1 MQLVSSR
8 ITRYTTLIATS
19 SNPLRTLFS
28 RAHQALLHLKKRSA
42 CPSALSVDAT
52 ESSLNPQKCASI
64 VSDNRTLHNRHR
76 QVYIPLHQRSN
87 MTLMRAKSV
96 KHCEYEILAW
106 LTKTDGYDHYEDLHH
121 LARDGLVPRGDDVAL
136 NRFNSAQD
144 NLLVVLNNMLSKR
157 VQHLPDNHDMAVTA

>member
-1 MQLVSSR
+1 MQSESSR
-8 ITRYTTLIATS
+8 ITRYTTSTATS
-19 SNPLRTLFS
+19 SNPLRTLS
-28 RAHQALLHLKKRSA
+28 SHAHQALPHLKKRSA
-42 CPSALSVDAT
+42 CPSVLSVDAT
-52 ESSLNPQKCASI
+52 ESSLNPQKCAST

-76 QVYIPLHQRSN
+76 QVYIPSHQRSN

-106 LTKTDGYDHYEDLHH
+106 LTKTEGYEHYEDLFH

-157 VQHLPDNHDMAVTA
+157 VQHLPENHDMAVKA

>member
-1 MQLVSSR
+1 M
-8 ITRYTTLIATS
+8 TLI
-19 SNPLRTLFS
+19 
-28 RAHQALLHLKKRSA
+28 
-42 CPSALSVDAT
+42 
-52 ESSLNPQKCASI
+52 
-64 VSDNRTLHNRHR
+64 
-76 QVYIPLHQRSN
+76 
-87 MTLMRAKSV
+87 RAKSV

>member
-1 MQLVSSR
+1 MQLESSR
-8 ITRYTTLIATS
+8 ITRYTTSTATS
-19 SNPLRTLFS
+19 SNSLRTLYS
-28 RAHQALLHLKKRSA
+28 LAHQALLRLKKRNA
-42 CPSALSVDAT
+42 C
-52 ESSLNPQKCASI
+52 LNAHNVAGIVSYQPTQKCAFI
-64 VSDNRTLHNRHR
+64 VSESSNLTLRHR
-76 QVYIPLHQRSN
+76 QVYIPSHQRSN

-106 LTKTDGYDHYEDLHH
+106 LTKTDGYDHYEDLRH

-157 VQHLPDNHDMAVTA
+157 VQHLPENHDMAVKA

>member
-1 MQLVSSR
+1 MQSESSR
-8 ITRYTTLIATS
+8 ITRYTTSTATS
-19 SNPLRTLFS
+19 SNPLRILFS
-28 RAHQALLHLKKRSA
+28 RAHQALLRLKKRNECASV
-42 CPSALSVDAT
+42 PSVVVT
-52 ESSLNPQKCASI
+52 ESTPKVQMCASI
-64 VSDNRTLHNRHR
+64 VSERESLKLRHR
-76 QVYIPLHQRSN
+76 QVYIPSHQRSN

-157 VQHLPDNHDMAVTA
+157 VQHLPENHDMAVTE

>member
-1 MQLVSSR
+1 MQLESSR
-8 ITRYTTLIATS
+8 ITRYTTLTATS
-19 SNPLRTLFS
+19 SNPLRTLS
-28 RAHQALLHLKKRSA
+28 SLAHQALPHRRNENV
-42 CPSALSVDAT
+42 CPSVLSAAAT

-64 VSDNRTLHNRHR
+64 ASGRENLKLRHQ
-76 QVYIPLHQRSN
+76 QVYIPSHQRSN
-87 MTLMRAKSV
+87 MTLIRAKSV

-144 NLLVVLNNMLSKR
+144 NLLVVLNNMQSKR
-157 VQHLPDNHDMAVTA
+157 VQHLPDNHDMAVTE